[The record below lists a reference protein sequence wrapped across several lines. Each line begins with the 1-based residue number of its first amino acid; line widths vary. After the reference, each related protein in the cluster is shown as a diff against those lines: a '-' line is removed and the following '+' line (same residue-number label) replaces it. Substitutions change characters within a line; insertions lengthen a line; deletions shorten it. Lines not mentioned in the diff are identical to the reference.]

1 MEIKDKQQTYKDNF
15 ELLDD
20 PMSQSEYLIQLGIK
34 KPALEE
40 IHKDVNRIEG
50 CKTAVWITTEE
61 KAGKSHFKADSDSIL
76 VKGMLHIF
84 EDLYQD
90 REIKEIRKNP
100 PDFAEAVSDEVIYP
114 EIKHNGLLKCYEKIA
129 NL

>member
-40 IHKDVNRIEG
+40 IHKYENRIEG
-50 CKTAVWITTEE
+50 CKPAVCIKTDETPV
-61 KAGKSHFKADSDSIL
+61 KSLFKADRDSIL

-100 PDFAEAVSDEVIYP
+100 PDFAESVSDEVIYP

>member
-40 IHKDVNRIEG
+40 IHKDENRIEG

-90 REIKEIRKNP
+90 REIEEIRKNP
-100 PDFAEAVSDEVIYP
+100 PDFAEAVYDEVIYP

>member
-20 PMSQSEYLIQLGIK
+20 PMSQSEYLIQLG
-34 KPALEE
+34 
-40 IHKDVNRIEG
+40 NRIEG

-90 REIKEIRKNP
+90 REIEEIRKNP